1 MPDTARSTIHW
12 LRGCMILI
20 KIASILFLLAG
31 LLYLAIAGANF
42 AVMGAIFFA
51 DEQTGTSMIVV
62 YALALFALF
71 FAAGLLGIWA
81 TGERVRLHTIIFI
94 VVSALAAV
102 AVFAGIGTGNFHA
115 PESAFGNGI
124 INGVNLFFGV
134 LAAVT
139 AGLGISAIVSENK
152 LAQMGAGEEAE
163 GADEAADAE
172 PAADADEA
180 VEETVAEEA
189 PVEDEAPADET
200 TLLNSALDNDEFEG
214 KQEEVAEDV
223 EVADEAADEAVA
235 DVDELV
241 DEQPEEAP
249 IEAPAEAPVE
259 APAAEPIPADSTAMF
274 IAASM
279 QGGLGAGTAPAAEA
293 APVASD
299 AEAAPGAVPVPRVK
313 RTAMH
318 LPSAQR
324 AAAERPQQPVDD
336 SPIDETEWVD
346 FGSHADDDDEPSGF
360 FGRHMRR

>member
-51 DEQTGTSMIVV
+51 DEQAGTSMIVV

-81 TGERVRLHTIIFI
+81 TGERVRLHTIIFC
-94 VVSALAAV
+94 VVSALAAI
-102 AVFAGIGTGNFHA
+102 AVFAGIGTGNFSA

-124 INGVNLFFGV
+124 VSGLNLFFGI
-134 LAAVT
+134 LAVVA

-152 LAQMGAGEEAE
+152 LTQLEGAALGEEGSE
-163 GADEAADAE
+163 ESSADELGAHEGD
-172 PAADADEA
+172 
-180 VEETVAEEA
+180 
-189 PVEDEAPADET
+189 APADEIEPADAT
-200 TLLNSALDNDEFEG
+200 VLLDSSSEQEG
-214 KQEEVAEDV
+214 APAD
-223 EVADEAADEAVA
+223 ADATADIDGADDEASAA
-235 DVDELV
+235 
-241 DEQPEEAP
+241 
-249 IEAPAEAPVE
+249 AEAAEEQLAADDTGVLVE
-259 APAAEPIPADSTAMF
+259 APGVPVEGSGVAAFPEDTPDPDSTAMF

-279 QGGLGAGTAPAAEA
+279 RGKSTVDSAPAVVAVEEPAVSEPQAE
-293 APVASD
+293 PM
-299 AEAAPGAVPVPRVK
+299 PGAVPVPRVK

-346 FGSHADDDDEPSGF
+346 FGSQADDDDEPSGF

>member
-1 MPDTARSTIHW
+1 MPDTARSTVHW

-51 DEQTGTSMIVV
+51 DEQAGTSMIVIYSLV
-62 YALALFALF
+62 LFVLF
-71 FAAGLLGIWA
+71 FGAGLLGIWA
-81 TGERVRLHTIIFI
+81 AGDRVRLHTIIFC
-94 VVSALAAV
+94 VVSALAAI
-102 AVFAGIGTGNFHA
+102 AVFAGIGTGNFSA

-163 GADEAADAE
+163 GAREAAGAE
-172 PAADADEA
+172 LASDIDGA
-180 VEETVAEEA
+180 VEETLAEEA
-189 PVEDEAPADET
+189 PVEDEALTDEAM
-200 TLLNSALDNDEFEG
+200 LFGSALDSDEFEG
-214 KQEEVAEDV
+214 EQQEAAEA
-223 EVADEAADEAVA
+223 ADEAADETTDEAAA
-235 DVDELV
+235 DADELV
-241 DEQPEEAP
+241 DEQPE
-249 IEAPAEAPVE
+249 E

-279 QGGLGAGTAPAAEA
+279 QGGLGVEA
-293 APVASD
+293 APVAEVASAD
-299 AEAAPGAVPVPRVK
+299 SNDEAIPGAVPVPRVK

-324 AAAERPQQPVDD
+324 AAAERSQQPVDD

-346 FGSHADDDDEPSGF
+346 FGSQADDDDEPSGF

>member
-1 MPDTARSTIHW
+1 MPDTARSTVHW

-81 TGERVRLHTIIFI
+81 TGERVRLHTIIFC
-94 VVSALAAV
+94 VVSALAAI
-102 AVFAGIGTGNFHA
+102 AVFAGIGTGNFSA

-124 INGVNLFFGV
+124 VSGLNLFFGI
-134 LAAVT
+134 LAVVA

-152 LAQMGAGEEAE
+152 LTQLE
-163 GADEAADAE
+163 GD
-172 PAADADEA
+172 
-180 VEETVAEEA
+180 
-189 PVEDEAPADET
+189 APADEIEPADAT
-200 TLLNSALDNDEFEG
+200 VLFDSSSEQEG
-214 KQEEVAEDV
+214 APAD
-223 EVADEAADEAVA
+223 ADAAADIDGADDEASAA
-235 DVDELV
+235 
-241 DEQPEEAP
+241 
-249 IEAPAEAPVE
+249 AEAAEEQLAADDTGVLVE
-259 APAAEPIPADSTAMF
+259 APGVPAEGSGVAAFPEDTPDPDSTAMF

-279 QGGLGAGTAPAAEA
+279 RGKSTVDSAPAVVAVEEPAVSEPQAE
-293 APVASD
+293 PV
-299 AEAAPGAVPVPRVK
+299 PGAVPVPRVK

-318 LPSAQR
+318 LPSAQK
-324 AAAERPQQPVDD
+324 AAAERSQQPVDD

-346 FGSHADDDDEPSGF
+346 FGSQADDDDEPSGF

>member
-51 DEQTGTSMIVV
+51 DEQTGTSMIVI

-124 INGVNLFFGV
+124 INGVNLFFGM

-139 AGLGISAIVSENK
+139 AGLGISAIVSESK
-152 LAQMGAGEEAE
+152 LAQTGAGEDAGGAREAT
-163 GADEAADAE
+163 GAELASDIDG
-172 PAADADEA
+172 A
-180 VEETVAEEA
+180 VEETLAEEA
-189 PVEDEAPADET
+189 PVEDEALTDEAM
-200 TLLNSALDNDEFEG
+200 LFGSALDSDEFEG
-214 KQEEVAEDV
+214 EQEEAAEA
-223 EVADEAADEAVA
+223 ADEAADETTDEAAA
-235 DVDELV
+235 DADELV

-249 IEAPAEAPVE
+249 AE

-279 QGGLGAGTAPAAEA
+279 QGGLGAGTAPAAET

-324 AAAERPQQPVDD
+324 AAAERPQQSVDD

-346 FGSHADDDDEPSGF
+346 FGSQADDDDEPSGF

>member
-1 MPDTARSTIHW
+1 
-12 LRGCMILI
+12 MILI

-152 LAQMGAGEEAE
+152 LAQMGLLEDQKGSE
-163 GADEAADAE
+163 DAADAE
-172 PAADADEA
+172 PAADGAADE
-180 VEETVAEEA
+180 EPAEEVSA
-189 PVEDEAPADET
+189 EDEVPADET

>member
-1 MPDTARSTIHW
+1 MPDTARSTVHW

-51 DEQTGTSMIVV
+51 DEQAGTSMIVV

-71 FAAGLLGIWA
+71 CAAGLLGIWA

-139 AGLGISAIVSENK
+139 AGLGISAIVSESK
-152 LAQMGAGEEAE
+152 LAQTGAGEDAG
-163 GADEAADAE
+163 GAREAAGAE
-172 PAADADEA
+172 LASDIDGA
-180 VEETVAEEA
+180 VEETLAEEA
-189 PVEDEAPADET
+189 PVEDEALTDEAM
-200 TLLNSALDNDEFEG
+200 LFDSALDSDEFEG
-214 KQEEVAEDV
+214 EQEEAAEA
-223 EVADEAADEAVA
+223 ADEAADETTDEAAA
-235 DVDELV
+235 DADELV

-249 IEAPAEAPVE
+249 AE

-279 QGGLGAGTAPAAEA
+279 QGGLGAGTAPAAET

-299 AEAAPGAVPVPRVK
+299 SEAAPGAVPVPRVK

-324 AAAERPQQPVDD
+324 AAAERPQQSVDD

-346 FGSHADDDDEPSGF
+346 FGSQADDDDEPSGF

>member
-1 MPDTARSTIHW
+1 
-12 LRGCMILI
+12 MILI

-51 DEQTGTSMIVV
+51 DEQAGTSMIVV

-71 FAAGLLGIWA
+71 CAAGLLGIWA

-139 AGLGISAIVSENK
+139 AGLGISAIVSESK
-152 LAQMGAGEEAE
+152 LAQTGAGEDAG
-163 GADEAADAE
+163 GAREAAGAE
-172 PAADADEA
+172 LASDIDGA
-180 VEETVAEEA
+180 VEETLAEEA
-189 PVEDEAPADET
+189 PVEDEALTDEAM
-200 TLLNSALDNDEFEG
+200 LFDSALDSDEFEG
-214 KQEEVAEDV
+214 EQEEAAEA
-223 EVADEAADEAVA
+223 ADEAADETTDEAAA
-235 DVDELV
+235 DADELV

-249 IEAPAEAPVE
+249 AE

-279 QGGLGAGTAPAAEA
+279 QGGLGAGTAPAAET

-299 AEAAPGAVPVPRVK
+299 SEAAPGAVPVPRVK

-324 AAAERPQQPVDD
+324 AAAERPQQSVDD

-346 FGSHADDDDEPSGF
+346 FGSQADDDDEPSGF